1 MPVARDV
8 NRIAAFNAEMVDIGY
23 EPKGQNGLPGRVGSS
38 YTIY

>member
-1 MPVARDV
+1 
-8 NRIAAFNAEMVDIGY
+8 MVDIGY